1 MEGSAKAALLSAIFS
16 DGEIESFGSAVRGG
30 RGGLIALLDDIV
42 AYPGLYFFELDQ
54 STSGNDLLDLMIR
67 SLVDSPVIMTDVKIP
82 LALQYDAVDAIREL
96 LSRGGITVRLQD
108 GAASE
113 RLTDARPML
122 FAAYYDK
129 AETVRHLLDFGVE
142 KHALDR
148 LILCELRADALS
160 QAQRSAFL
168 SRSHLAEAPAWWRGT
183 QEEWR
188 RLEHDERVAAYL
200 PEPVGWQEHR
210 DGAWE
215 HLERDDQIDFHLFEH
230 SAVTWTKLF
239 GPPKRAASRSH
250 DLAND
255 VVTAT
260 LPLASPGM
268 YSSPEL
274 FRGGHSLLSQRRTE
288 TAFSNWMDPEARAE
302 SNLSRAGSVD
312 VLSVSGPQSWALWQ
326 EDYGRLYDHAKQQP
340 LSDIHR
346 LFWAVA
352 TRRYKLARLLWERA
366 CDPVAAAFA
375 AAYFFR
381 NLPDAHMNEDDR
393 EGFANQYDALA
404 TAVIKRFQEVADSK
418 QETSFLQQFLY
429 FASTEDGKETHDGAA
444 APGGRPSLRRLWSMP
459 GESMRNLIAGNKSID
474 TGRAKAGVHP
484 LYGCLSASQRH
495 KNAAIRDALMLMGFE
510 GLEPTRLD
518 MAVTARCKMV
528 LSLDSVEEFMDRLW
542 SRPTYGR
549 TRVLERVLLG
559 GVAPRLKCV
568 AHICFESLFLLLF
581 VAVFFGLEPNRAGV
595 SWAPSAGVPIECC
608 FWFWVATLVLEELRQ
623 LYHAGRSSLYIAS
636 SVNKLDVVVMAIFL
650 AAFVFHIIELRPAP
664 GSESGEWVRQLHAG
678 SHRIMHGL
686 LCVDVILVAVRL
698 LYMLAAVSRRLAILL
713 IMSKRMIS
721 QDVRPFLVF
730 AAFVVVS
737 FELAA
742 YHFSHTL
749 QVSHRF
755 LSFFDLVL
763 DVGELD
769 GIDPRGPFYSERLE
783 WDVPSLS
790 WRMWLGLFK
799 VVYVIVAVVVLM
811 NLLIAMMSN
820 TYSRIQEQSTTE
832 WRLLFAELVKEY
844 SETPLLPPPF
854 SVLQYSGAALAKL
867 ALRCRRQDG
876 SAARLA
882 STPLTEVA
890 RVKGCTWGR
899 HLSPTTSFMLS
910 FQLDVA
916 QAEALAQQKQ

>member
-1 MEGSAKAALLSAIFS
+1 MEGSDKAALLAAIFS

-54 STSGNDLLDLMIR
+54 STSGNDLLDVMIR
-67 SLVDSPVIMTDVKIP
+67 SLVDSPVIDTRVKIP

-122 FAAYYDK
+122 YAAYHDK

-268 YSSPEL
+268 FSSPEL

-302 SNLSRAGSVD
+302 GNLSRAGSVD

-326 EDYGRLYDHAKQQP
+326 EDYGRLYDHAKRQP

-393 EGFANQYDALA
+393 EGFANEYDALA

-429 FASTEDGKETHDGAA
+429 FANTEDGEETQGGAV

-495 KNAAIRDALMLMGFE
+495 KNAAIRDALMLLGFE

-542 SRPTYGR
+542 SRPVSAATSDSFFPGHILISCFVCRR
-549 TRVLERVLLG
+549 TAARECWSGCCLG
-559 GVAPRLKCV
+559 ASRRGSSAWRIS
-568 AHICFESLFLLLF
+568 AS
-581 VAVFFGLEPNRAGV
+581 RA
-595 SWAPSAGVPIECC
+595 SSSCSSSPSS
-608 FWFWVATLVLEELRQ
+608 LVLSRTAPESR
-623 LYHAGRSSLYIAS
+623 GRLQRGSPS
-636 SVNKLDVVVMAIFL
+636 SVAS
-650 AAFVFHIIELRPAP
+650 
-664 GSESGEWVRQLHAG
+664 GSGW
-678 SHRIMHGL
+678 
-686 LCVDVILVAVRL
+686 
-698 LYMLAAVSRRLAILL
+698 RRW
-713 IMSKRMIS
+713 
-721 QDVRPFLVF
+721 F
-730 AAFVVVS
+730 
-737 FELAA
+737 
-742 YHFSHTL
+742 
-749 QVSHRF
+749 
-755 LSFFDLVL
+755 
-763 DVGELD
+763 
-769 GIDPRGPFYSERLE
+769 
-783 WDVPSLS
+783 
-790 WRMWLGLFK
+790 
-799 VVYVIVAVVVLM
+799 
-811 NLLIAMMSN
+811 
-820 TYSRIQEQSTTE
+820 
-832 WRLLFAELVKEY
+832 
-844 SETPLLPPPF
+844 
-854 SVLQYSGAALAKL
+854 
-867 ALRCRRQDG
+867 
-876 SAARLA
+876 
-882 STPLTEVA
+882 
-890 RVKGCTWGR
+890 
-899 HLSPTTSFMLS
+899 
-910 FQLDVA
+910 
-916 QAEALAQQKQ
+916 

>member
-1 MEGSAKAALLSAIFS
+1 ML
-16 DGEIESFGSAVRGG
+16 
-30 RGGLIALLDDIV
+30 
-42 AYPGLYFFELDQ
+42 
-54 STSGNDLLDLMIR
+54 
-67 SLVDSPVIMTDVKIP
+67 
-82 LALQYDAVDAIREL
+82 
-96 LSRGGITVRLQD
+96 RLQ
-108 GAASE
+108 
-113 RLTDARPML
+113 
-122 FAAYYDK
+122 
-129 AETVRHLLDFGVE
+129 
-142 KHALDR
+142 
-148 LILCELRADALS
+148 
-160 QAQRSAFL
+160 
-168 SRSHLAEAPAWWRGT
+168 
-183 QEEWR
+183 
-188 RLEHDERVAAYL
+188 
-200 PEPVGWQEHR
+200 
-210 DGAWE
+210 
-215 HLERDDQIDFHLFEH
+215 
-230 SAVTWTKLF
+230 
-239 GPPKRAASRSH
+239 
-250 DLAND
+250 
-255 VVTAT
+255 
-260 LPLASPGM
+260 
-268 YSSPEL
+268 
-274 FRGGHSLLSQRRTE
+274 
-288 TAFSNWMDPEARAE
+288 
-302 SNLSRAGSVD
+302 
-312 VLSVSGPQSWALWQ
+312 
-326 EDYGRLYDHAKQQP
+326 
-340 LSDIHR
+340 
-346 LFWAVA
+346 
-352 TRRYKLARLLWERA
+352 
-366 CDPVAAAFA
+366 
-375 AAYFFR
+375 
-381 NLPDAHMNEDDR
+381 
-393 EGFANQYDALA
+393 
-404 TAVIKRFQEVADSK
+404 
-418 QETSFLQQFLY
+418 
-429 FASTEDGKETHDGAA
+429 
-444 APGGRPSLRRLWSMP
+444 
-459 GESMRNLIAGNKSID
+459 
-474 TGRAKAGVHP
+474 
-484 LYGCLSASQRH
+484 
-495 KNAAIRDALMLMGFE
+495 
-510 GLEPTRLD
+510 
-518 MAVTARCKMV
+518 
-528 LSLDSVEEFMDRLW
+528 
-542 SRPTYGR
+542 TYGR

-876 SAARLA
+876 SVARLA
-882 STPLTEVA
+882 STPLAEVA